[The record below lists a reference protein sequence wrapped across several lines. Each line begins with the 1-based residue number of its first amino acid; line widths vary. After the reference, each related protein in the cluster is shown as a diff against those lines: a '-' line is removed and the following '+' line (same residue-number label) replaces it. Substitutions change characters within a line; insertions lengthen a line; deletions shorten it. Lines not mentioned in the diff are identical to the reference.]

1 MSPYSIG
8 VDLGGTNL
16 RVAAIDKIGQVLARV
31 SEPANFD
38 RGPDQVAGDIAKI
51 VNRVRQQ
58 IGSDSLAGVGI
69 GVPGFVDIEAGLVL
83 GAVNLPGF
91 IGFPVRDRIQQ
102 HLGTPIILENDANA
116 AALGEGW
123 LGAGKG
129 LKELI
134 LLTLGTGIGGGI
146 IVDGKVLHGFR
157 GMAGEFGHMTVIPD
171 GNPCGC
177 GNCGCLEKHASATA
191 IIGMAKM
198 MHLGRQINSAADVY
212 ALALEGN
219 EGAKRV
225 FESMGRALGIALA
238 SLINAFNFPLY
249 LLSGG
254 PLPAWDL
261 FSPSMFAEVSRRSF
275 TFSRTKTRIERGL
288 LGADAG
294 LYGAAY
300 LPFCEHL

>member
-1 MSPYSIG
+1 
-8 VDLGGTNL
+8 V
-16 RVAAIDKIGQVLARV
+16 
-31 SEPANFD
+31 
-38 RGPDQVAGDIAKI
+38 
-51 VNRVRQQ
+51 
-58 IGSDSLAGVGI
+58 
-69 GVPGFVDIEAGLVL
+69 
-83 GAVNLPGF
+83 
-91 IGFPVRDRIQQ
+91 
-102 HLGTPIILENDANA
+102 LENDANA

-129 LKELI
+129 VKDLI

-146 IVDGKVLHGFR
+146 IANGKVLHGFR
-157 GMAGEFGHMTVIPD
+157 GMAGEFGHMTIIPD

-177 GNCGCLEKHASATA
+177 GNCGCLEKHASASA
-191 IIGMAKM
+191 IVAMAQM
-198 MHLGRQINSAADVY
+198 MHFGREIKSAADVY
-212 ALALEGN
+212 AIALEGN
-219 EGAKRV
+219 ENAKRV

-261 FSPSMFAEVSRRSF
+261 FSPSMFAEVNARSY
-275 TFSRTKTRIERGL
+275 TFSRTKTRIERAV
-288 LGADAG
+288 LGSDAG